1 MEKLDSILLVDDDK
15 ITNYI
20 NERIIRKSGICK
32 EIKVL
37 QNGAAAISYLQ
48 NNIRR
53 NKMRVRL
60 IFLDINMP
68 VMDGFGFLEKFQE
81 LKFPGKDKVVV
92 IMLTTSTHLLD
103 MGKLFNSGNTDFLT
117 KPLSL
122 EKLMNVYRKYFGN
135 EEASEQ
141 IIKMA

>member
-20 NERIIRKSGICK
+20 NERIIRKSGICN
-32 EIKVL
+32 EIKVV
-37 QNGAAAISYLQ
+37 QNGSAAISFLQ
-48 NNIRR
+48 NKIRQ
-53 NKMRVRL
+53 NKMKIRL

-81 LKFPGKDKVVV
+81 LKFPGKDKIVI
-92 IMLTTSTHLLD
+92 IMLTTSTHLQD

-135 EEASEQ
+135 NEVHER

>member
-1 MEKLDSILLVDDDK
+1 MEKLDSILLIDDDK
-15 ITNYI
+15 ITNYL
-20 NERIIRKSGICK
+20 NERIIRKSGICN
-32 EIKVL
+32 EVKVA
-37 QNGAAAISYLQ
+37 QNGSAAISYLEK
-48 NNIRR
+48 NIRK

-81 LKFPGKDKVVV
+81 LKFAGKEKIVI

-122 EKLMNVYRKYFGN
+122 EKLMSVYTKYFGQA
-135 EEASEQ
+135 EAPDQ
-141 IIKMA
+141 LIKMA